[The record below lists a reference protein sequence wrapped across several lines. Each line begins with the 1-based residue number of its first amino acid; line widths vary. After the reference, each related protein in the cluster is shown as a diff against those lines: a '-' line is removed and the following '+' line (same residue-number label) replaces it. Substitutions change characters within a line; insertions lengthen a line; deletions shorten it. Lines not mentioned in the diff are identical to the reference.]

1 MATKK
6 PTPKKPAPKRA
17 PARKVAAKAAPPS
30 KKPPAKKAAPKK
42 PAPPPKPTQAAK
54 AADWDAIERDYRTGR
69 FTFRELETKH
79 GVPNST
85 IMRRAKREGWSADLS
100 NAVRQATNAALIQA
114 QVSQKCSDAQQ
125 NAAETVLAAAE
136 VNKQVILG
144 HRKHVASAIALA
156 SDLMDELKLLG
167 SAKGDLE
174 RLAEIVGGEDPEE
187 MLRTIRKVTS
197 VHTKVSSVK
206 TLADAIDKLVRAE
219 RLAFGIDDESGK
231 SPKGDEPPAN
241 KYEMSDDELRAIA
254 AAGRS

>member
-6 PTPKKPAPKRA
+6 PTPKKPAAKRA
-17 PARKVAAKAAPPS
+17 PAGKVAPPPKPKA
-30 KKPPAKKAAPKK
+30 
-42 PAPPPKPTQAAK
+42 PPKPTQAAR

-100 NAVRQATNAALIQA
+100 NAVRQATNAALISEVVQ
-114 QVSQKCSDAQQ
+114 QKCSDAQQ
-125 NAAETVLAAAE
+125 NAADTVLAAAE

-144 HRKHVASAIALA
+144 HRKHVATAIALA

-174 RLAEIVGGEDPEE
+174 RIAEIVGGEDPEE
-187 MLRTIRKVTS
+187 MLRVIRKVTS
-197 VHTKVSSVK
+197 VHTKVGSVK

-219 RLAFGIDDESGK
+219 RLAFGIDDDAGK
-231 SPKGDEPPAN
+231 PPKGDEPPAN

>member
-6 PTPKKPAPKRA
+6 PTTKKPAP
-17 PARKVAAKAAPPS
+17 ARKAAAKASPE
-30 KKPPAKKAAPKK
+30 KPAKP
-42 PAPPPKPTQAAK
+42 QRAAK

-85 IMRRAKREGWSADLS
+85 IMRRQKREGWSADLS

-114 QVSQKCSDAQQ
+114 HVQQECSAAQQ

-156 SDLMDELKLLG
+156 TDLMEELRMLG
-167 SAKGDLE
+167 SAKEDLE
-174 RLAEIVGGEDPEE
+174 RLAEIVGGEDPDE

-197 VHTKVSSVK
+197 VHSKVSSVK
-206 TLADAIDKLVRAE
+206 TLADAIDKLIRAE
-219 RLAFGIDDESGK
+219 RLAFGIDDDSGK
-231 SPKGDEPPAN
+231 PPKGDDAPAN
-241 KYEMSDDELRAIA
+241 KFEMSDDELRAIA

>member
-17 PARKVAAKAAPPS
+17 PARKVAAKAL
-30 KKPPAKKAAPKK
+30 PAKKAAPKK
-42 PAPPPKPTQAAK
+42 PSAPPKPARAAK

-114 QVSQKCSDAQQ
+114 QVAEKCSDAQQ

-144 HRKHVASAIALA
+144 HRKHVASAIGLVTE
-156 SDLMDELKLLG
+156 LMEELRLLG
-167 SAKGDLE
+167 SAKEDLE
-174 RLAEIVGGEDPEE
+174 RLAEIVGGEDPDE

-197 VHTKVSSVK
+197 VHTKASTVK

-231 SPKGDEPPAN
+231 PPKGDERPAN

>member
-17 PARKVAAKAAPPS
+17 PARKVAAKAAPA
-30 KKPPAKKAAPKK
+30 AKKAAPKM

-114 QVSQKCSDAQQ
+114 QVAEKCSDAQQ

-144 HRKHVASAIALA
+144 HRKHVASAIGLVTE
-156 SDLMDELKLLG
+156 LMEELRLLG
-167 SAKGDLE
+167 SAKEDLE
-174 RLAEIVGGEDPEE
+174 RLAEIVGGEDPDE

-197 VHTKVSSVK
+197 VHTKASTVK

-231 SPKGDEPPAN
+231 PPKGDDAPAN
-241 KYEMSDDELRAIA
+241 KYEMTDDELRAIA

>member
-1 MATKK
+1 MAPKK
-6 PTPKKPAPKRA
+6 PTPKKPAAKRA
-17 PARKVAAKAAPPS
+17 PARKVAPPPKAP
-30 KKPPAKKAAPKK
+30 KKAAAKK
-42 PAPPPKPTQAAK
+42 PTAPPKPTQAAK
-54 AADWDAIERDYRTGR
+54 AADWDAIERDFRTGR

-79 GVPNST
+79 GVPNTT

-114 QVSQKCSDAQQ
+114 QVQQKCSDAQQ

-174 RLAEIVGGEDPEE
+174 RLAEIVGGDDPEE

-231 SPKGDEPPAN
+231 PPKGDERPAN

>member
-6 PTPKKPAPKRA
+6 PTPKKA
-17 PARKVAAKAAPPS
+17 PARKAAPVKAA
-30 KKPPAKKAAPKK
+30 AKK
-42 PAPPPKPTQAAK
+42 PAKTEPKGAK

-79 GVPNST
+79 GPNNAT

-100 NAVRQATNAALIQA
+100 KAVRQATNAALIQEVV
-114 QVSQKCSDAQQ
+114 QQRSSEAQQ
-125 NAAETVLAAAE
+125 NAATTVLAAAE

-144 HRKHVASAIALA
+144 HRQHVATAIGLV
-156 SDLMDELKLLG
+156 SELMAELRLLG
-167 SAKGDLE
+167 SAKEELE

-197 VHTKVSSVK
+197 VHSKASTVK
-206 TLADAIDKLVRAE
+206 TLADAIDKLMRAE
-219 RLAFGIDDESGK
+219 RLAFGIDDEAGRP
-231 SPKGDEPPAN
+231 PKGDEPPAN
-241 KYEMSDDELRAIA
+241 KYEMTDDDLLAIA